1 MRALSCR
8 SALAVAA
15 VWILSADRIGAS
27 DTVTI
32 AMNTTVLPVCR
43 FSASSPELGS
53 VAGGATGPASATG
66 TITYRCTNGLAPTF
80 AITAICDG
88 CDGRDTAPVIVS
100 DEGGVGRGMGSGR
113 DLTLVVVSPF
123 APVAL
128 QTASASLSSG
138 AISVTVSP

>member
-1 MRALSCR
+1 M
-8 SALAVAA
+8 
-15 VWILSADRIGAS
+15 LSADRIGAS

-43 FSASSPELGS
+43 FSASSPESGS
-53 VAGGATGPASATG
+53 AGRATSAASVTG
-66 TITYRCTNGLAPTF
+66 TITYRCTNGLAPSF

-88 CDGRDTAPVIVS
+88 CAPTIVS
-100 DEGGVGRGMGSGR
+100 DDSGMGRGMGSAR

-123 APVAL
+123 APVAV
-128 QTASASLSSG
+128 QTASASVSSS